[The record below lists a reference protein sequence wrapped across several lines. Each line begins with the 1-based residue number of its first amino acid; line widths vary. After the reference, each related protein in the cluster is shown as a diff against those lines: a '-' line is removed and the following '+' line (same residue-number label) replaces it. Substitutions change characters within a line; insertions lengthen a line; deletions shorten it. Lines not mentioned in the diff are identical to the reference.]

1 MLITRLILSVS
12 RVVKVF
18 NLLIIKGNDLD
29 TSAIDKFVEKHTKY
43 FACKGKYIKNSN
55 VELIYDIKL
64 KNKKDDTI
72 FNSLKDNLNIDTVNL
87 VANNT
92 DTMG

>member
-1 MLITRLILSVS
+1 MQPRYQI
-12 RVVKVF
+12 
-18 NLLIIKGNDLD
+18 
-29 TSAIDKFVEKHTKY
+29 
-43 FACKGKYIKNSN
+43 
-55 VELIYDIKL
+55 L

-92 DTMG
+92 DTMC